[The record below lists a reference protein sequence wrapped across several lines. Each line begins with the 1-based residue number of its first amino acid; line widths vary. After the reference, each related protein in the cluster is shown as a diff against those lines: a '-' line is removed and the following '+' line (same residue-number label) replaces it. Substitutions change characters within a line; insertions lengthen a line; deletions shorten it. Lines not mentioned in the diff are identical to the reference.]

1 MMTNLNKIQEQAV
14 KNIDGPLLALAGAGT
29 GKTKIIT
36 ERIIYI
42 LDSYAATADGILAVT
57 FTNKAS
63 AEMKHRISEKI
74 GDEANNLWLGTFH
87 RIASRILKRYPEYY
101 DLNENFTIIDS
112 YDSNRI
118 IKKIL
123 DNLKIDQKE
132 FPAKNY
138 LWQISLCKDR
148 NISPENCSGHIF
160 NLPNFA
166 RIYTSYQKEL
176 KSLNFADFGDL
187 LLSNLVIFQ
196 KKPDIL
202 EYYQNKFKYIL
213 VDEYQDSN
221 NIQYIWLK
229 SLAAKYKNICAV
241 GDDDQSIYSWRGA
254 EISNILN
261 FNKDYPDAKIIRL
274 EQNYRSKNN
283 ILKAASHVISFNS
296 QRHEKTLFSDQ
307 DHGQKISVAKF
318 YNDRKE
324 ASGVAQ
330 QIKKLVKN
338 SDSYKNMA
346 ILVRAGYQTRSFED
360 AFIQLSLPYQI
371 IGGLKFFE
379 RKEIKDLICYLQL
392 IANKNNNLA
401 LERVINLPKRG
412 IGKTTIDKLSTKSF
426 DINSSIFDTI
436 FKCDIG
442 GDFSTKINQK
452 LLDFANQINL
462 WSKFYQ
468 ENHDLSALLDR
479 ICHESGYLQMWQND
493 KSYEAKARV
502 ENIKEFC
509 KSITEF
515 GNLQQFLDHISLIS
529 DSDNIDNFSDK
540 INIMTIHAAKGLE
553 FKNIFIPG
561 LEDGTFPSSKS
572 MEEGGLEEERRLFY
586 VAITRAKER
595 VFMSYAKS
603 RFVFGSYQ
611 NSIISRFLS
620 ELPEDICQFNDDSFE
635 KNDFLGQNPEN
646 FVPKEEK
653 HQNSS
658 KRGGFLEQNL
668 KGKKVFHQKFGYGF
682 ILSQDEKKFE
692 INFQKTG
699 TKLIMKQF
707 VEIC

>member
-1 MMTNLNKIQEQAV
+1 MTNLNEQQEQAV
-14 KNIDGPLLALAGAGT
+14 KNIDGALLVLAGAGT

-42 LDSYAATADGILAVT
+42 LDSYAARADEILAVT
-57 FTNKAS
+57 FTNKAAS
-63 AEMKHRISEKI
+63 EMKYRISEKI
-74 GDEANNLWLGTFH
+74 GEETNNLWLGTFH

-101 DLNENFTIIDS
+101 DLDENFTIIDTA
-112 YDSNRI
+112 DSMRI
-118 IKKIL
+118 IKKNL
-123 DNLKIDQKE
+123 DELHIDQKE

-148 NISPENCSGHIF
+148 NILPKNCQNQNF

-166 RIYTSYQKEL
+166 KIYENYQRQL
-176 KSLNFADFGDL
+176 KNLNFADFGDL
-187 LLSNLVIFQ
+187 LLSNLIIFQ
-196 KKPDIL
+196 KKPEIL

-229 SLAAKYKNICAV
+229 NLAAKYKNICCV

-261 FNKDYPDAKIIRL
+261 FEKDYPDAKIIRL

-296 QRHEKTLFSDQ
+296 KRHKKTLFSYQ
-307 DHGQKISVAKF
+307 ESGQKIAIASF
-318 YNDRKE
+318 YNDREE
-324 ASGVAQ
+324 ASAVAH
-330 QIKKLVKN
+330 QIKKLVKKG
-338 SDSYKNMA
+338 DSYKEMA

-360 AFIQLSLPYQI
+360 IFMQLYLPYQI

-379 RKEIKDLICYLQL
+379 RREIKDLISYLQL

-401 LERVINLPKRG
+401 LERIINLPKRG
-412 IGKTTIDKLSTKSF
+412 IGKATIDKLSNKAF
-426 DINSSIFDTI
+426 DSNSSIFEAI
-436 FKCDIG
+436 FKCDI
-442 GDFSTKINQK
+442 DQVFSTKINQK
-452 LLDFANQINL
+452 LLDFGQKISF
-462 WSKFYQ
+462 WTKFYE
-468 ENHDLSALLDR
+468 ENQDLSALLNK
-479 ICHESGYLQMWQND
+479 ICDESGYLQMWQND
-493 KSYEAKARV
+493 KSYEAKGRI
-502 ENIKEFC
+502 ENIKEFQ
-509 KSITEF
+509 KSIAEF
-515 GNLQQFLDHISLIS
+515 KNLQQFLDHISLIA
-529 DSDNIDNFSDK
+529 DSDNADNFSDK

-561 LEDGTFPSSKS
+561 LEDGIFPSSKS

-611 NSIISRFLS
+611 NSLISRFLN
-620 ELPEDICQFNDDSFE
+620 ELPGDICEFHDDSFE
-635 KNDFLGQNPEN
+635 NKDFLKQNSEN
-646 FVPKEEK
+646 FTK
-653 HQNSS
+653 HNQNFSNS
-658 KRGGFLEQNL
+658 NKKAGFLDQNL
-668 KGKKVFHQKFGYGF
+668 KGKKVFHQKFGYGH
-682 ILSQDEKKFE
+682 IISQDEKKFE

>member
-1 MMTNLNKIQEQAV
+1 MNNLNPNQEQAV

-42 LDSYAATADGILAVT
+42 LDSYAARADEILAVT

-87 RIASRILKRYPEYY
+87 RIASRILKRYPEFY
-101 DLNENFTIIDS
+101 DLDENFTIIDS
-112 YDSNRI
+112 ADSNRI
-118 IKKIL
+118 IKKLIGE
-123 DNLKIDQKE
+123 LKIDQKE

-148 NISPENCSGHIF
+148 NILPENCGSQNF

-166 RIYTSYQKEL
+166 RIYTSYQREL
-176 KSLNFADFGDL
+176 KNLNFADFGDL
-187 LLSNLVIFQ
+187 LLSNLIIFK

-221 NIQYIWLK
+221 NIQYIWLNNI
-229 SLAAKYKNICAV
+229 AAKYKNICAV

-261 FNKDYPDAKIIRL
+261 FNKDYPNAKIIRL

-283 ILKAASHVISFNS
+283 ILKAASHIISFNS
-296 QRHEKTLFSDQ
+296 KRHEKTLFSDQ
-307 DHGQKISVAKF
+307 DAGHKIAIASF
-318 YNDRKE
+318 YNDREE
-324 ASGVAQ
+324 AGGVAE
-330 QIKKLVKN
+330 QIRKLVKKG
-338 SDSYKNMA
+338 DSYKNMA
-346 ILVRAGYQTRSFED
+346 ILVRAGYQTRSFEEI
-360 AFIQLSLPYQI
+360 FMQLSLPYQI

-379 RKEIKDLICYLQL
+379 RKEIKDLISYLQL

-401 LERVINLPKRG
+401 LERIINLPKRG
-412 IGKTTIDKLSTKSF
+412 IGKATIDKLSQKAF
-426 DINSSIFDTI
+426 DTNSSIFETI
-436 FKCDIG
+436 FKCDIDG
-442 GDFSTKINQK
+442 IFSAKTNQK
-452 LLDFANQINL
+452 LLDFSNKITFWKEFYEKEKNL
-462 WSKFYQ
+462 S
-468 ENHDLSALLDR
+468 ELLNK
-479 ICHESGYLQMWQND
+479 ICDESGYLQMWQND
-493 KSYEAKARV
+493 NSYEARGRV

-509 KSITEF
+509 KSIAEF
-515 GNLQQFLDHISLIS
+515 ENLQQFLDHISLIS
-529 DSDNIDNFSDK
+529 DSDNMDSNSDK

-561 LEDGTFPSSKS
+561 LEDGIFPSSKS

-595 VFMSYAKS
+595 AFISYAKS

-620 ELPEDICQFNDDSFE
+620 ELPEEICEFNDDIFE
-635 KNDFLGQNPEN
+635 KNDFLQQNPKN
-646 FVPKEEK
+646 FDK
-653 HQNSS
+653 NSFIT
-658 KRGGFLEQNL
+658 KKTEGFLEQNL

-682 ILSQDEKKFE
+682 IISQDDKKFE

>member
-1 MMTNLNKIQEQAV
+1 MNNLNPNQEQAV

-42 LDSYAATADGILAVT
+42 LDSYAARADEILAVT
-57 FTNKAS
+57 FTNKAA
-63 AEMKHRISEKI
+63 AEMKYRISEKI

-101 DLNENFTIIDS
+101 DLDENFTIIDS
-112 YDSNRI
+112 ADSNRI
-118 IKKIL
+118 IKKFL

-138 LWQISLCKDR
+138 LWQIALCKDR
-148 NISPENCSGHIF
+148 NILPENCGNQHF

-166 RIYTSYQKEL
+166 RIYTSYQAEL
-176 KSLNFADFGDL
+176 KNLNFADFGDL
-187 LLSNLVIFQ
+187 LLSNLIIFK

-221 NIQYIWLK
+221 NIQYIWLQN
-229 SLAAKYKNICAV
+229 LAAKYKNICAV

-283 ILKAASHVISFNS
+283 ILKAASKVISFNS
-296 QRHEKTLFSDQ
+296 KRHEKTLFSDQ
-307 DHGQKISVAKF
+307 GEGQKIAIASF
-318 YNDRKE
+318 YNDREE
-324 ASGVAQ
+324 AGGVAQ
-330 QIKKLVKN
+330 QIKKLVKKG
-338 SDSYKNMA
+338 DSYKNMA
-346 ILVRAGYQTRSFED
+346 ILVRAGYQTRSFEEI
-360 AFIQLSLPYQI
+360 FMQLSLPYQI

-379 RKEIKDLICYLQL
+379 RREIKDLISYLQL
-392 IANKNNNLA
+392 IANHNNNLA
-401 LERVINLPKRG
+401 LERIINLPKRG
-412 IGKTTIDKLSTKSF
+412 IGKATIDKLSQKAF
-426 DINSSIFDTI
+426 DTNSSIFDTI
-436 FKCDIG
+436 FKYDIDG
-442 GDFSTKINQK
+442 VFSAKISEK
-452 LLDFANQINL
+452 LLDFGKKITFWKEFYEQNQ
-462 WSKFYQ
+462 
-468 ENHDLSALLDR
+468 DLSALLNK
-479 ICHESGYLQMWQND
+479 ICDESGYLQMWQND
-493 KSYEAKARV
+493 NSYEAKGRV

-509 KSITEF
+509 KSIGEF
-515 GNLQQFLDHISLIS
+515 ENLQQFLDHISLIS
-529 DSDNIDNFSDK
+529 DSDNMDNNSDK

-561 LEDGTFPSSKS
+561 LEDGIFPSSKS

-620 ELPEDICQFNDDSFE
+620 ELPEEICQFNDDIFE
-635 KNDFLGQNPEN
+635 KNDFLKQNPEN
-646 FVPKEEK
+646 FSKNSAISKKKE
-653 HQNSS
+653 N
-658 KRGGFLEQNL
+658 FLEQNL

-682 ILSQDEKKFE
+682 IISQDDKKFE

-707 VEIC
+707 IEIC